1 MIELLSKLSINKGI
15 LFIFMALSVHLHAA
29 KADEGIMLSQALKTA
44 QEHTPGKVVAH
55 EEVNEL
61 IHYPEQTSEKNAQP
75 VYRIKILSTQ
85 GVMKTILVHRKTG
98 KVVN

>member
-15 LFIFMALSVHLHAA
+15 LFLFIALSIHSHAA
-29 KADEGIMLSQALKTA
+29 KADDGIMVSQALQTA

-55 EEVNEL
+55 EEVHEL
-61 IHYPEQTSEKNAQP
+61 IHYPDPSSEKNTQP